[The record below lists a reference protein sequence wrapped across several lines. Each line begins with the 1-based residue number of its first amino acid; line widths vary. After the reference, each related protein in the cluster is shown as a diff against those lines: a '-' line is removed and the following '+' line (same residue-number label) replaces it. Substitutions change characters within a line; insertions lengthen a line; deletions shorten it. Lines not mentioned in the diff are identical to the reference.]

1 MDVPVC
7 ECFGGGG
14 GGREGRGSYNSSV
27 CEDEEDEEG
36 AASGPRAANK
46 REILRLV
53 ALLKRS
59 SGGRA
64 LFMTLNVNMNVENS
78 IKNIYVSADSAAV
91 QVFAVK
97 AHFSFYF
104 ASMTAVAPKHL
115 YCPLVAMFLFFFC
128 FFHLHLPVSNSES
141 ENK

>member
-1 MDVPVC
+1 M
-7 ECFGGGG
+7 
-14 GGREGRGSYNSSV
+14 
-27 CEDEEDEEG
+27 CEDEEDGEG
-36 AASGPRAANK
+36 APSASGPKTADK
-46 REILRLV
+46 QEILRLV

-78 IKNIYVSADSAAV
+78 IKNIYMSADSAAV

-104 ASMTAVAPKHL
+104 ASMTTVEPKHL
-115 YCPLVAMFLFFFC
+115 YCPLVAMFLGFFC
-128 FFHLHLPVSNSES
+128 FFSPTPACFQRRE
-141 ENK
+141 